1 MRIAILLISTLFFTK
16 VYTQT
21 IKGKIID
28 KNSEKALP
36 YATIV
41 IKKDTVVYRTGIT
54 DSLGNYS
61 FSNLGIGPYNIEFSF
76 INYQKANMSIFLKDD
91 TVLNTIALTPV
102 PGQLKEVTLTVR
114 KPLIERK
121 VDRLIFN
128 VANNV
133 NVIGTDAL
141 ELLAKTPQIRVDKDA
156 ISMIGKGAVRIMIND
171 KLIQMPSEAL
181 AAYLKSIPAET
192 VESIEVIS
200 NPPAMY
206 SAEGSSGL
214 INIIIKK
221 KREPGYTGTA
231 ILNLTTP
238 PSPRAHSSLNLNYNK
253 NNIRYYGSVNIAK
266 GYQNPAFST
275 TILYPDRT
283 QDARTKEKEQSQF
296 AGGLIGFDADLNKST
311 SLGFSFNI
319 FYSFP
324 YQTNNIRTVFIDD
337 KTKHTDSISEQQN
350 KNKIAYRS
358 KSSNIHYVKYF
369 DTIRKKRLVVD
380 ADWFSNGF
388 DFPNKIKSTMTGA
401 DGAIMPGRTFETIS
415 NNTLASNI
423 FSLNSVVSLPTSKY
437 EINFGGKINFIKSS
451 NDVSLI
457 INNID
462 RNMQELNTANS
473 FSFSENTQAL
483 FINYKRELGKKW
495 AFQTG
500 LRGEYTQTR
509 GQATYLAHDSINKNT
524 YFELFP
530 TAYLSHKV
538 SNKYTVSVNYGRRI
552 NRPGF
557 NSFNPYPQYA
567 SQYMYSE
574 GNPYLLPSISNN
586 FELSQSFGNF
596 DLSAQYSFSNGQT
609 GNIGRVD
616 SNTNIMITRPS
627 NFLSTRSFVIS
638 TYYTF
643 NKIKWLQSMNEVD
656 VYWNKSISN
665 TGLTPTIAG
674 WAGSIRS
681 DNSIFFNKAKTIVGG
696 LNFYYQFPEIIG
708 INKFKSWYYFD
719 ISGKYLLLNKKLQLG
734 FRISDIFKTLN
745 LPFSN
750 TVNNIVTKYV
760 VNNDSRRFYISARY
774 TFGNSKL
781 KKGEAHS
788 GDSNNNR
795 AF

>member
-1 MRIAILLISTLFFTK
+1 MRIAILLISTLFFTE

-41 IKKDTVVYRTGIT
+41 IKKDTVVYRTAIT
-54 DSLGNYS
+54 DSLGIYSITDLAGGNYS
-61 FSNLGIGPYNIEFSF
+61 IEFSF
-76 INYQKANMSIFLKDD
+76 INYQKATMSVFLTHD
-91 TVLNTIALTPV
+91 TLLKTIALTPL
-102 PGQLKEVTLTVR
+102 PGQLKEVTLTAR

-121 VDRLIFN
+121 ADRLIFN

-133 NVIGTDAL
+133 NVVGTDAL
-141 ELLAKTPQIRVDKDA
+141 ELLGKTPQIRVDKDA
-156 ISMIGKGAVRIMIND
+156 ISMIGKGSVRVMIND
-171 KLIQMPSEAL
+171 KILQMPSESL
-181 AAYLKSIPAET
+181 AAYLKSIPAES

-214 INIIIKK
+214 VNIVLKK
-221 KREPGYTGTA
+221 KREPGYTGTVN
-231 ILNLTTP
+231 LNLTTP
-238 PSPRAHSSLNLNYNK
+238 PSPRVNPNLNINYNK
-253 NNIRYYGSVNIAK
+253 KNIRYYGSINAAR
-266 GYQNPAFST
+266 GYQNPAFTT

-283 QDARTKEKEQSQF
+283 QDAKMKEKEESQF
-296 AGGLIGFDADLNKST
+296 AGGQLGFDADLTKT
-311 SLGFSFNI
+311 ASLGISFNI

-324 YQTNNIRTVFIDD
+324 YQTNNIRTVFTNN
-337 KTKHTDSISEQQN
+337 KTKKTDSISEQQN

-369 DTIRKKRLVVD
+369 DTVRKKKLVVD

-401 DGAIMPGRTFETIS
+401 DGVAMPDRTSETFS
-415 NNTLASNI
+415 NNTLASTI
-423 FSLNSVVSLPTSKY
+423 YSLNAVATLPTKKY
-437 EINFGGKINFIKSS
+437 EVNIGGKINFIKSS

-457 INNID
+457 INNIG
-462 RNMQELNTANS
+462 RNVEELNTSNA
-473 FSFSENTQAL
+473 FSFTENTQAL
-483 FINYKRELGKKW
+483 FINYKRDLGKKW
-495 AFQTG
+495 SFQTG
-500 LRGEYTQTR
+500 LRAENTQTR
-509 GQATYLAHDSINKNT
+509 GEASYLGHDSINKNT

-530 TAYLSHKV
+530 TAYLSHRV
-538 SNKYTVSVNYGRRI
+538 SDKYSISANYGRRI

-557 NSFNPYPQYA
+557 NSFNPYPQYS

-586 FELSQSFGNF
+586 FELNQTIGDL
-596 DLSAQYSFSNGQT
+596 DLSAQYSFSNEQVGR
-609 GNIGRVD
+609 IGEVD
-616 SNTNIMITRPS
+616 SATNITITRPS
-627 NFLSTRSFVIS
+627 NFLSTRSFVVS

-656 VYWNKSISN
+656 VYWNKSISRSS
-665 TGLTPTIAG
+665 LTPTIAG

-681 DNSIFFNKAKTIVGG
+681 DNSIFFNKARTIIGG

-708 INKFKSWYYFD
+708 INKFKSWYYLD
-719 ISGKYLLLNKKLQLG
+719 VSGKYLLLNNKLQLS

-745 LPFSN
+745 LPFSS
-750 TVNNIVTKYV
+750 TVNNIVTTNM